1 MISKG
6 CKSIFPIQHQ
16 EIWERYKQHVQSFW
30 TPEEVSLQDDLR
42 DLKTLTEGEKHFIK
56 QVLAFFAN
64 SEAMI
69 NENLASR
76 FYNEILIPES
86 RLFISMQMLNESIH
100 AEMYGLQIEAYV
112 EDPAEKDKLFSA
124 IQSVPCINKKAQW
137 VSKWLNGNQNL
148 LTRLIAFGLV
158 EGLFFAGSFCA
169 IYYFRKRGLL
179 PGLALSNDWI
189 ARDEG
194 MHFSF
199 SALMF
204 KTLSNKFNNGTL
216 TDGDIKSLDLI
227 PGLVS
232 QSEFEEIVREAV
244 EFEKEFV
251 TDALPVDLIGMNKEM
266 MCMYI
271 EAVSDRIA
279 DLFGWTN
286 NAMNQAFQWVQAPL
300 EAALAS
306 LLAFFLILSG
316 IRMLQGRRTIWTML
330 FFITAVLVLFA
341 NAIIISPF
349 LPDSISQLTLQFRD
363 LIQSLIVTAGIRGI
377 LIGVALGII
386 TLTVRI
392 LIGVERPYNK

>member
-16 EIWERYKQHVQSFW
+16 EIFDRYKQHVQAFW

-42 DLKTLTEGEKHFIK
+42 DLKTLGEGEIHFIK
-56 QVLAFFAN
+56 HVLAFFAN

-86 RLFISMQMLNESIH
+86 RLFITMQMLNESIH

-112 EDPAEKDKLFSA
+112 EDPSEKDKLFSA
-124 IQSVPCINKKAQW
+124 IQNVPCINKKAQW

-204 KTLSNKFNNGTL
+204 KTLSEKFNKGTL
-216 TDGDIKSLDLI
+216 SDEDIKSMDLI
-227 PGLVS
+227 PGHVA

-279 DLFGWTN
+279 DLFGFERVFNTENPFDFMRALDVQNVTN
-286 NAMNQAFQWVQAPL
+286 FFEKRVSEYQRPTDR
-300 EAALAS
+300 S
-306 LLAFFLILSG
+306 LSFDESF
-316 IRMLQGRRTIWTML
+316 
-330 FFITAVLVLFA
+330 
-341 NAIIISPF
+341 
-349 LPDSISQLTLQFRD
+349 
-363 LIQSLIVTAGIRGI
+363 
-377 LIGVALGII
+377 
-386 TLTVRI
+386 
-392 LIGVERPYNK
+392 

>member
-6 CKSIFPIQHQ
+6 VKSIFPIKNQ
-16 EIWERYKQHVQSFW
+16 EIWDRYKLHIQAFW
-30 TPEEVSLQDDLR
+30 TPEEVSLHDDIR
-42 DLKTLTEGEKHFIK
+42 DLQTLNDGEKRFIK
-56 QVLAFFAN
+56 HVLAFFAN

-76 FYNEILIPES
+76 FYKEILIPEA
-86 RLFISMQMLNESIH
+86 RCFISMQMLNESIH

-112 EDPAEKDKLFSA
+112 KDSNEKDMLFDA
-124 IQSVPCINKKAQW
+124 IKNVPCINHKAQW
-137 VSKWLNGNQNL
+137 VSKWLNGSQNL
-148 LTRLIAFGLV
+148 LMRLIGFGLV

-179 PGLALSNDWI
+179 PGLSLSNDWI

-204 KTLSNKFNNGTL
+204 KTLSEKFNKGTL
-216 TDGDIKSLDLI
+216 SDEDIKSMDLI
-227 PGLVS
+227 PGPVA

-279 DLFGWTN
+279 DLFGFERVFNTENPFDFMRALDVQNVTN
-286 NAMNQAFQWVQAPL
+286 FFEKRVSEYQRPTDR
-300 EAALAS
+300 S
-306 LLAFFLILSG
+306 LSFDESF
-316 IRMLQGRRTIWTML
+316 
-330 FFITAVLVLFA
+330 
-341 NAIIISPF
+341 
-349 LPDSISQLTLQFRD
+349 
-363 LIQSLIVTAGIRGI
+363 
-377 LIGVALGII
+377 
-386 TLTVRI
+386 
-392 LIGVERPYNK
+392 

>member
-16 EIWERYKQHVQSFW
+16 EIWDRYKQHVQAFW

-42 DLKTLTEGEKHFIK
+42 DLKTLNEGEKHFIK
-56 QVLAFFAN
+56 HVLAFFAN

-86 RLFISMQMLNESIH
+86 RLFITMQMLNESIH

-137 VSKWLNGNQNL
+137 VSKWLNGKQNL

-204 KTLSNKFNNGTL
+204 KTLSSKFNNGTL
-216 TDGDIKSLDLI
+216 SDEDIKSMDLI
-227 PGLVS
+227 PNLVS

-271 EAVSDRIA
+271 EAV
-279 DLFGWTN
+279 TN
-286 NAMNQAFQWVQAPL
+286 SFSNST
-300 EAALAS
+300 AS
-306 LLAFFLILSG
+306 L
-316 IRMLQGRRTIWTML
+316 TISS
-330 FFITAVLVLFA
+330 
-341 NAIIISPF
+341 NS
-349 LPDSISQLTLQFRD
+349 D
-363 LIQSLIVTAGIRGI
+363 
-377 LIGVALGII
+377 
-386 TLTVRI
+386 
-392 LIGVERPYNK
+392 